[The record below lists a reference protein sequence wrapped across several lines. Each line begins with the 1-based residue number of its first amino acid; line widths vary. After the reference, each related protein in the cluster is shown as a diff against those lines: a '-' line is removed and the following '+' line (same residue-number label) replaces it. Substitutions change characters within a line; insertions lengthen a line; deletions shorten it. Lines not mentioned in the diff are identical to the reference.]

1 MKILYKNEYGD
12 TIYQSTQDVPSSQIP
27 SITDTVVID
36 QEEWKVTAR
45 VFHPAV
51 NTVVVVLAQDV
62 SRLLP
67 PASTTESS
75 KTASLTRAIEKLSS
89 RQDSIEKKSRALN
102 EQIVTIRKNINQR
115 IQQDKKDQS

>member
-1 MKILYKNEYGD
+1 
-12 TIYQSTQDVPSSQIP
+12 
-27 SITDTVVID
+27 
-36 QEEWKVTAR
+36 
-45 VFHPAV
+45 
-51 NTVVVVLAQDV
+51 VVVVLAQDV